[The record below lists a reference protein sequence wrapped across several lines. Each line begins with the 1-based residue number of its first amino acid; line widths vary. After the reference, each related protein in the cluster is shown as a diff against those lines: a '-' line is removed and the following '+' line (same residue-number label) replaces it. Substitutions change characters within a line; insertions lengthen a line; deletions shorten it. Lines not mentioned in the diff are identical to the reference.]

1 MSRSQTITTMADG
14 PAKLPPLHPGEILRE
29 EFLIPL
35 GLSSGKVAK
44 SLGVPRTRIERIV
57 SEQTGISA
65 DTAIRLERLLG
76 TSAQFWMNA
85 QAAFDLEQAQAASG
99 DAIARIE
106 RIIPTAA

>member
-1 MSRSQTITTMADG
+1 MAETTER
-14 PAKLPPLHPGEILRE
+14 LPPLHPGEILRE

-35 GLSSGKVAK
+35 GLSAGKVAK

-76 TSAQFWMNA
+76 TSARFWMNA
-85 QAAFDLEQAQAASG
+85 QAAYDLEKAQASGG
-99 DAIARIE
+99 DAVARIE
-106 RIIPTAA
+106 RIVPNAA